1 MTKAP
6 LHFWI
11 VALLS
16 LLWNGYGGYDYL
28 MTQTGNPQYLAMFT
42 PEQRTYIAGLPLWM
56 ACSWALGVWASVAG
70 SLLLLLR
77 RHWALQAFL
86 ASLVGIAGMLIHN
99 YVLTDGARI
108 MGPQAP
114 ILSAVITVVALF
126 LAWYS
131 RAMIGKGVLR

>member
-11 VALLS
+11 IALLS

-28 MTQTGNPQYLAMFT
+28 MTQTRNAQYLTMYT
-42 PEQRTYIAGLPLWM
+42 PEQRAYMAAMPLWM
-56 ACSWALGVWASVAG
+56 ECSWALGVWASVSG

-86 ASLVGIAGMLIHN
+86 ASLVGIAGMLI
-99 YVLTDGARI
+99 YSYILTDSTKI
-108 MGPQAP
+108 MGAQGP
-114 ILSAVITVVALF
+114 IFSAVITAVGLF

-131 RAMIGKGVLR
+131 RAMIRKGVLR